1 MAGTSENV
9 NQREIEFQKVEIEVN
24 HINEP
29 VVVDG
34 VLPMVDEDVEL

>member
-1 MAGTSENV
+1 MARTSQNV
-9 NQREIEFQKVEIEVN
+9 NQRKIEFQKVKIEVN
-24 HINEP
+24 QINEP